1 MQYNKQALIEV
12 VREKALQFGD
22 FTLASG
28 KQAKYYLDCRQV
40 TLDPVGLNLVAA
52 GILDLLADDPP
63 HAVGGMAIGADPIT
77 AAVVTLAGQRGLP
90 IRGFIVRKRAK
101 DHGTTRMVEGPVEPG
116 FHVVIME
123 DVVTTGGSSMK
134 AIERCESFGLRVRG
148 IIAII
153 DRLQGG
159 REAFEGRGFWL
170 KTLLTVRDFGIE
182 PG

>member
-1 MQYNKQALIEV
+1 
-12 VREKALQFGD
+12 
-22 FTLASG
+22 
-28 KQAKYYLDCRQV
+28 
-40 TLDPVGLNLVAA
+40 
-52 GILDLLADDPP
+52 
-63 HAVGGMAIGADPIT
+63 
-77 AAVVTLAGQRGLP
+77 
-90 IRGFIVRKRAK
+90 
-101 DHGTTRMVEGPVEPG
+101 
-116 FHVVIME
+116 
-123 DVVTTGGSSMK
+123 MK